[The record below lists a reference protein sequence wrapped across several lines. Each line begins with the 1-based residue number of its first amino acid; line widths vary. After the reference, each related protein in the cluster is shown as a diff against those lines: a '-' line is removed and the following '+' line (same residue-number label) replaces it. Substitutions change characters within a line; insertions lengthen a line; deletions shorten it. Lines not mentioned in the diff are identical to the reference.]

1 MNIIEKLY
9 QFFENKFNKSSIRAP
24 HCYCQRLRNNGSAIF
39 DYSFLMALDE
49 KEYPE
54 YLKEAYAIKF
64 GQQLNLRRP
73 QNFNEK
79 IQWLKIYDN
88 KPIKA
93 QLTDKFLVR
102 NWIKE
107 KIGEEYLKTVMKLE
121 LL

>member
-1 MNIIEKLY
+1 
-9 QFFENKFNKSSIRAP
+9 
-24 HCYCQRLRNNGSAIF
+24 
-39 DYSFLMALDE
+39 MALDE